1 MEESAGPAPLRL
13 ALKVIAR
20 LGVFHIIARKLLG
33 HQLAAIAWLTMKAA
47 FRYRLFLAVAAALAM
62 VVSGLPLVLKGDG
75 TAQGLTRILITYCLG
90 SITVLMAIST
100 LWLSCGALAK
110 DIDECQIQV
119 LAVKPVARWQIWLGK
134 FIGIC
139 SLNALLL
146 GFASAMLVGSIQYRA
161 SQLPPAQQEML
172 RNEVLVGRAVVE
184 MPKVD
189 YKPDVEA
196 TYKQMIEKEEQARNA
211 PEDQVKAMILQHLK
225 AEDELV
231 PSGHFR
237 VYNVNLASVRDK
249 MTDQPVFMKLK
260 FFAAKKQKNNV
271 YYLDI
276 IAGPVGSVASRARKI
291 ELPGDSVNTITLPPN
306 LLDDDGILRIEIGN
320 HNESDLL
327 IPLEGGLEVLYREHG
342 FAGNFFRGMSIIF
355 LWLMLLSAIG
365 LAASSLL
372 SFPVAAFFSMGV
384 LIVGLSG
391 GTLSSTIELGGTGK
405 ADHESGAV
413 ERGILD
419 PILIPVFRVLLSVV
433 QLVEKFSP
441 IENLSDGRSITWGEL
456 GRATFQIGVIMSGF
470 FGALGMGFLSRREL
484 ATAQSGV

>member
-1 MEESAGPAPLRL
+1 
-13 ALKVIAR
+13 
-20 LGVFHIIARKLLG
+20 
-33 HQLAAIAWLTMKAA
+33 
-47 FRYRLFLAVAAALAM
+47 
-62 VVSGLPLVLKGDG
+62 
-75 TAQGLTRILITYCLG
+75 
-90 SITVLMAIST
+90 
-100 LWLSCGALAK
+100 
-110 DIDECQIQV
+110 
-119 LAVKPVARWQIWLGK
+119 
-134 FIGIC
+134 
-139 SLNALLL
+139 
-146 GFASAMLVGSIQYRA
+146 MLVGSIQYRA
-161 SQLPPAQQEML
+161 NQLPPEQKELL

-184 MPKVD
+184 MPKID
-189 YKPDVEA
+189 YKPDVDA
-196 TYKQMIEKEEQARNA
+196 TYKQMIEQEEGARNA
-211 PEDQVKAMILQHLK
+211 PEDQVKAMILHHLQ

-237 VYNVNLASVRDK
+237 VYNVNLKSVREK
-249 MTDQPVFMKLK
+249 LKDQPVFMKLK

-276 IAGPVGSVASRARKI
+276 IAGPVGSLESRARKI
-291 ELPGDSVNTITLPPN
+291 ELPGNNVNTINLPPN
-306 LLDDDGILRIEIGN
+306 LLDEDGILRIEIGN

-327 IPLEGGLEVLYREHG
+327 IPLEGGLEILYREYG

-413 ERGILD
+413 EQGLLD
-419 PILIPVFRVLLSVV
+419 PILIPIFRALLTVV

-456 GRATFQIGVIMSGF
+456 GQAFLQVGVIMCGF
-470 FGALGMGFLSRREL
+470 FSALGMGFLSRREL